1 MLHSAFADLH
11 YEEEEIVASRDKVV
25 VVMSVMGRHVGENAG
40 IPATGRNFSTSAVE
54 MFKIANCKI
63 VEQRAF
69 RDRLRFLIQVGVLGP
84 ASPEYE
90 CAFEILKDSVR

>member
-1 MLHSAFADLH
+1 MISCLDLL
-11 YEEEEIVASRDKVV
+11 YTF
-25 VVMSVMGRHVGENAG
+25 G
-40 IPATGRNFSTSAVE
+40 
-54 MFKIANCKI
+54 KI

-90 CAFEILKDSVR
+90 RAFEILKNSVR